1 MNAWASLP
9 NAKRIDAILADLQHR
24 PLAWAK
30 AWRKLVDSELEES
43 EMVASQRADERVS
56 ARQAAIAAAEASS
69 RSDVLVEAE
78 RAVRGAE
85 MADELG
91 IASNMAAQVVALD
104 AVRALIAWGD
114 CAYMLDL
121 EAASLRHLIASYG
134 VGLPQAVLLLP
145 AVIAA
150 STPA

>member
-1 MNAWASLP
+1 MRAWESLP
-9 NAKRIDAILADLQHR
+9 NAKHIDAILADLQHR

-30 AWRKLVDSELEES
+30 AWRKLVESELEES
-43 EMVASQRADERVS
+43 EMVASQRADERAS

-69 RSDVLVEAE
+69 RSDILVKAE
-78 RAVRGAE
+78 RAVRVAE

-91 IASNMAAQVVALD
+91 IASNMAAQVVARD
-104 AVRALIAWGD
+104 AVRALIAWDD

-121 EAASLRHLIASYG
+121 EVASLRRLIASYG
-134 VGLPQAVLLLP
+134 VGLPQAALLLP
-145 AVIAA
+145 AVIAV

>member
-1 MNAWASLP
+1 MRAWESLP
-9 NAKRIDAILADLQHR
+9 NAKHIDAILADLQHR

-30 AWRKLVDSELEES
+30 AWRQLVDSELEES
-43 EMVASQRADERVS
+43 EMGTSRRADERAS

-69 RSDVLVEAE
+69 RSDILVKAE

-85 MADELG
+85 IADELG

-104 AVRALIAWGD
+104 AVRAIIAWDD

-121 EAASLRHLIASYG
+121 PLDSMRPLAGYG
-134 VGLPQAVLLLP
+134 RALPQAVLLLP
-145 AVIAA
+145 AVIAMSA
-150 STPA
+150 PA